1 MRRQTT
7 KTQALQEGD
16 FDNNTSTLRAYRD
29 SSKCLCVCG
38 QGRKKQTNIHDAGN
52 GNKTD
57 HVGKAFAEHAVTLF
71 SDSVLQLPN
80 VTNGLSK
87 PVIIKCYRRFLYY

>member
-1 MRRQTT
+1 MIIIPAHLEPTETLPNAYVCVGKGGRNRP
-7 KTQALQEGD
+7 
-16 FDNNTSTLRAYRD
+16 TSMMLEMVIKLTIL
-29 SSKCLCVCG
+29 
-38 QGRKKQTNIHDAGN
+38 
-52 GNKTD
+52 
-57 HVGKAFAEHAVTLF
+57 GKAFAEHAVTLF